1 MNTATQD
8 LSTGPNQ
15 RIDRLEKKALLSA
28 LWLFVLFNFIFRDLH
43 EIVKAEF
50 LADALNGIYDG
61 REVTDAMFLLGGIIV
76 EVPILMMLMAWVLP
90 VRANRWANVIVAP
103 LFGLILIG
111 APGDLDDYFHIG
123 LVLIAL
129 AIIVWHAWNWE
140 RSTSKAHALASQT
153 PRSTTSSK
161 LGSLRHRANTTQ
173 IDDGK
178 RV

>member
-8 LSTGPNQ
+8 LPTGQIQ
-15 RIDRLEKKALLSA
+15 RINRLEKKALLSA

-90 VRANRWANVIVAP
+90 VQANRWANVIVAP
-103 LFGLILIG
+103 LFGLLLIG
-111 APGDLDDYFHIG
+111 TPGDLDDYFHIG
-123 LVLIAL
+123 LMLIAL

-140 RSTSKAHALASQT
+140 RSAS
-153 PRSTTSSK
+153 
-161 LGSLRHRANTTQ
+161 
-173 IDDGK
+173 
-178 RV
+178 